1 MQSTLNHNC
10 GLQSVVSMSQ
20 QRPEG
25 KPAGEDLFTGTCKVP
40 GTGGGRMSFPYMYWM
55 YITGLL
61 VTQLVDVAFCLL

>member
-25 KPAGEDLFTGTCKVP
+25 KPAGEDLFTGTCKPDRITGVRTGTRVP
-40 GTGGGRMSFPYMYWM
+40 GTRCQVPVVEG
-55 YITGLL
+55 
-61 VTQLVDVAFCLL
+61 